1 MCYINMTH
9 PIDIIKLIELL
20 PLDFMS
26 QTAQSLRVDYKVKKL
41 QAIRLFSL
49 LLIAFIRQSEISQR
63 KVCEQASSVW
73 LDEFLNVDIGICT
86 VSHSSLSE
94 RLATINPEYFAKV
107 YQKILSI
114 AEEQIGLDRMED
126 SDIIRIDTT
135 LVAETSAKL
144 SEGIITGV
152 NNRFGGQK
160 RQLKYGMAYDGFSA
174 VLAKVFDHQQA
185 SSEEIAL
192 GETILETASGVA
204 REGETI
210 VFDRG
215 VSGYDTLCDL
225 KELCRDRHCHF
236 VSRLKLNRTYYPCE
250 DKMIPGV
257 AVKDD
262 EFEIT
267 GDCIATLNRPY
278 KSNHGVE
285 KFRII
290 KVRFIKPRPKTLPSA
305 KRRRYEP
312 EMVLITD
319 DYESTSLILVHSYKK
334 RWGIEVFYKFLKQNL
349 SFSHI
354 LTTNRNGIEVSL
366 YMTLITAVL
375 IKLYAISN
383 GIGPTIAQARMVV
396 QLENW
401 IYTHPLVLRDTT
413 FGKSKKLSDKHKT
426 WSSDR

>member
-1 MCYINMTH
+1 MCYNTMKH
-9 PIDIIKLIELL
+9 PIDIIKLLELL

-26 QTAQSLRVDYKVKKL
+26 QTSEELKVDYKVKKL
-41 QAIRLFSL
+41 QALRLFSL
-49 LLIAFIRQSEISQR
+49 LLITFIRQSEISQR
-63 KVCEQASSVW
+63 KVCEQACSLW
-73 LDEFLNVDIGICT
+73 LDEFFNVDMGICT
-86 VSHSSLSE
+86 VTHSSLSE

-107 YQKILSI
+107 YQKIFSI
-114 AEEQIGLDRMED
+114 AETQIGLDRMED
-126 SDIIRIDTT
+126 SNIIRIDTT

-144 SEGIITGV
+144 REGIITGV

-185 SSEEIAL
+185 SGEEVAL
-192 GETILETASGVA
+192 GETVLETASRVA
-204 REGETI
+204 RDGETL

-215 VSGYDTLCDL
+215 VAGYDTLCDL
-225 KELCRDRHCHF
+225 KDLCLTKHCHF
-236 VSRLKLNRTYYPCE
+236 VSRLKLNRVYHPCE
-250 DKMIPGV
+250 DKMISGM
-257 AVKDD
+257 DIED
-262 EFEIT
+262 NEFKII
-267 GDCIATLNRPY
+267 GDCIATLNLPP
-278 KSNHGVE
+278 KSKHGVE

-290 KVRFIKPRPKTLPSA
+290 KVRFVKPRPKTLPSA

-312 EMVLITD
+312 EMTLITD
-319 DYESTSLILVHSYKK
+319 DFESTPLTLVHKYKK

-354 LTTNRNGIEVSL
+354 LTTNRNGIEVIL

-401 IYTHPLVLRDTT
+401 IYTHPMELINPTSAEHRSLYDN
-413 FGKSKKLSDKHKT
+413 LKT
-426 WSSDR
+426 

>member
-1 MCYINMTH
+1 MKH
-9 PIDIIKLIELL
+9 PIDIVKLLELL

-26 QTAQSLRVDYKVKKL
+26 QTAGELKVDHKVKKL
-41 QAIRLFSL
+41 QALRLFSL

-63 KVCEQASSVW
+63 KVCEQASSIW
-73 LDEFLNVDIGICT
+73 LDEFLNVDVGSCT
-86 VSHSSLSE
+86 VTHSSLSE
-94 RLATINPEYFAKV
+94 RLATINPEYFARVYNKV
-107 YQKILSI
+107 LGI
-114 AEEQIGLDRMED
+114 AEEQIGFEDMED
-126 SDIIRIDTT
+126 SGIIRIDTT

-185 SSEEIAL
+185 SGEEVAL
-192 GETILETASGVA
+192 GETVLETASRVA

-225 KELCRDRHCHF
+225 KDLCLGRHCHF
-236 VSRLKLNRTYYPCE
+236 VSRLKLNRIYHPCG
-250 DKMIPGV
+250 DRMSTGV
-257 AVKDD
+257 AVEDN
-262 EFEIT
+262 EFEII
-267 GDCIATLNRPY
+267 GDCTATLNRPC
-278 KSNHGVE
+278 KSRHGVE

-290 KVRFIKPRPKTLPSA
+290 RVRFIKPRPKTLPSA

-319 DYESTSLILVHSYKK
+319 DFDTSPLTLVHKYKK

-354 LTTNRNGIEVSL
+354 LTTNRNGIEVIL

-383 GIGPTIAQARMVV
+383 GIGPTLAQARMVV

-401 IYTHPLVLRDTT
+401 IYTHPLELVDPT
-413 FGKSKKLSDKHKT
+413 FAESKKLSHKLKT
-426 WSSDR
+426 